1 MLSGDHISLSS
12 QQVETPATLAEL
24 AQRVCD
30 ALHASDR
37 DRCNALHHDLDAGDA
52 LIAAQRQVV
61 APGWKRWLKS
71 NCFLSVRTAMLYM
84 QLARHREEIEAEIG
98 RVGDLSLRAAVRL
111 ISKPADKPDKPKRPD
126 PHKAADAELT
136 KWLAAMGMN
145 KFLRIMPPD
154 WRPQLAR
161 RVAGLNAKD
170 GETNVTLTSAL
181 RTALSH
187 LAVADAPETSKPV
200 AQSQELAAL
209 NALRGITRIHA
220 EFHELTI
227 TIQSDERPRRRR
239 CAA

>member
-1 MLSGDHISLSS
+1 MPYNDFPEKIKEING
-12 QQVETPATLAEL
+12 QATLAEL
-24 AQRVCD
+24 AQRVRA

-37 DRCNALHHDLDAGDA
+37 DRCNALHHDLDGGDA
-52 LIAAQRQVV
+52 LIEAQRQVV
-61 APGWKRWLKS
+61 APNWKCWLKN

-84 QLARHREEIEAEIG
+84 QLARHREEIEAEIR

-111 ISKPADKPDKPKRPD
+111 ISKPVDKPDKPKRPD

-136 KWLAAMGMN
+136 KWLAAMGLN
-145 KFLRIMPPD
+145 KFLHIMPSD

-161 RVAGLNAKD
+161 RVAGLTKN
-170 GETNVTLTSAL
+170 GESNITLTSAL

-187 LAVADAPETSKPV
+187 LAVADASETSKPV

-220 EFHELTI
+220 EFHDLSI
-227 TIQSDERPRRRR
+227 TVQSEERPRRRR